1 MKEEE
6 SEELPS
12 SSPASRGMHD
22 LESAIAIARAKFA
35 RFGRSLDRVVQA
47 DLTIEVMGLLA
58 LITRAQGFHNGA
70 LQAVESDNPYAAFPL
85 VRCYAENAAVLLW
98 VLEHPHDI
106 GRVSAIAQQDQR
118 FAVGRLIANAAK
130 RAPGFK
136 DVYEQLSEFTHP
148 VASGFTQPFRAA
160 SDADGGF
167 SWSSI
172 PSFGSDD
179 DKILACFWLVELTEM
194 HANVWPRAY
203 RGAMK
208 TGEIVGALSSPL
220 MQVPARE
227 KDESSR

>member
-1 MKEEE
+1 M
-6 SEELPS
+6 
-12 SSPASRGMHD
+12 RD
-22 LESAIAIARAKFA
+22 LESSIATARAEFA
-35 RFGRSLDRVVQA
+35 KFGRSLDRVVQT
-47 DLTIEVMGLLA
+47 DLTIEGMGLLA
-58 LITRAQGFHNGA
+58 LVTRAQGFHSGA
-70 LQAVESDNPYAAFPL
+70 LQAVESNNPYAAFPL
-85 VRCYAENAAVLLW
+85 IRCYAENAAVLLW

-106 GRVSAIAQQDQR
+106 GRLSAIAQQDQR

-148 VASGFTQPFRAA
+148 VASGFAQPFRAA
-160 SDADGGF
+160 PDADGGF

-203 RGAMK
+203 RAAME

-220 MQVPARE
+220 MQAARE